1 VFCRRQLAGLQDVV
15 PQLRERGASI
25 VGISVDDPQE
35 SVLLRAMLKLEFP
48 LLSDDAGTVAN
59 AYGVLM
65 AREEIAIPSVFV
77 IAPTGAIAWRHVG
90 ETVPDRPTPQSV
102 LEAIDGMSRRGR
114 GADKRGARGHTAA
127 KSP

>member
-1 VFCRRQLAGLQDVV
+1 M
-15 PQLRERGASI
+15 PQLRERGAAI

-35 SVLLRAMLKLEFP
+35 SRLLRSSLKLEFP
-48 LLSDDAGTVAN
+48 LLADEGGAVAS

-77 IAPTGAIAWRHVG
+77 IAPTGAITWRHVG
-90 ETVPDRPTPQSV
+90 ETVPDRPTPQAV

-114 GADKRGARGHTAA
+114 GAGQKGAKGPPAS

>member
-35 SVLLRAMLKLEFP
+35 SVLLRAMLRLEFP
-48 LLSDDAGTVAN
+48 LLSDEGGAIAN

-90 ETVPDRPTPQSV
+90 ETVPDRPTPQKV
-102 LEAIDGMSRRGR
+102 LEAIDGMSRRDR
-114 GADKRGARGHTAA
+114 SARQNSARAPTAS